1 MSITRPV
8 AALLAAAFFATLA
21 QPVSAFDTAARTAL
35 VIDMQTGAELLS
47 KDADLPYP
55 PASMSKLMTLNM
67 VFEALQSG
75 RLSLDDTFRVSIKA
89 WKMEG
94 SSMFLKEG
102 ERVRVADLLRGV
114 IVQSGNDACVVI
126 AENLAGSEEAFAQ
139 AMTTRAHELGM
150 TNTSLT
156 NSTGWPHPGH
166 KMSVRD
172 LVTIASRIITEFPE
186 FYPYFAE
193 TEFTWAG
200 ITQKNRN
207 PLLALDIDADGLK
220 TGHTQEAGYG
230 LVGSAKR
237 GDRRIVFAITGL
249 ESAPARSVESER
261 ILEWAFRHFE
271 NLERYKAGDRI
282 GEAEVWI
289 GERGTVGLTTEED
302 VMVTVPFGAADN
314 VTAQIRYRG
323 PVEAPIAKGD
333 RIADLVLNIPDMP
346 PIVRPLIAAEDV
358 ERGGYLTRLGA
369 AAKILIAKAFGD
381 GFPGAGL
388 LGGEPSEGD
397 APVVE

>member
-1 MSITRPV
+1 MWTTRPLATLAV
-8 AALLAAAFFATLA
+8 AALAIFIAAPA
-21 QPVSAFDTAARTAL
+21 QSQTFDTSARTAL
-35 VIDMQTGAELLS
+35 VVDMQTGAELLS
-47 KDADLPYP
+47 KDADVPYP

-75 RLSLDDTFRVSIKA
+75 RLTLDDTFRVSTRA
-89 WKMEG
+89 WKMQG

-126 AENLAGSEEAFAQ
+126 AENLSGSEEAFAQ

-166 KMSVRD
+166 KMSARD
-172 LVTIASRIITEFPE
+172 LVTIASRIISEFPE

-193 TEFTWAG
+193 TEFTWDG
-200 ITQKNRN
+200 IAQKNRN
-207 PLLALDIDADGLK
+207 PLLALDIGADGLK

-237 GDRRIVFAITGL
+237 GDRRIVFAITGM
-249 ESAPARSVESER
+249 ESTSARSVESER
-261 ILEWAFRHFE
+261 ILEWAFRQFE
-271 NLERYKAGDRI
+271 NVERYKAGDRI

-289 GERGTVGLTTEED
+289 GAQKTVGLTTEED
-302 VMVTVPFGAADN
+302 VLVTVPYGAADK
-314 VTAQIRYRG
+314 VAAQIRSRG

-333 RIADLVLNIPDMP
+333 RIAELVLNIPDMP
-346 PIVRPLIAAEDV
+346 PIVRPLVAADDV

-369 AAKILIAKAFGD
+369 AASVLMARVLD
-381 GFPGAGL
+381 GG
-388 LGGEPSEGD
+388 EGD
-397 APVVE
+397 APAEE

>member
-1 MSITRPV
+1 MSNARSLAAHCA
-8 AALLAAAFFATLA
+8 AALLALVAAR
-21 QPVSAFDTAARTAL
+21 VEAFDTSARTAL

-47 KDADLPYP
+47 KDPDVPAP

-75 RLSLDDTFRVSIKA
+75 RLSLDDTFRVSTRA
-89 WKMEG
+89 WKMQG

-102 ERVRVADLLRGV
+102 ERVRVVDLLRGV

-166 KMSVRD
+166 LMSARD
-172 LVTIASRIITEFPE
+172 LVTIASRIITDFPE

-193 TEFTWAG
+193 TDFTWAD
-200 ITQKNRN
+200 IAQKNRN
-207 PLLALDIDADGLK
+207 PLLTMNIGADGLK
-220 TGHTQEAGYG
+220 TGHTEEAGYG
-230 LVGSAKR
+230 LVASAKR
-237 GDRRIVFAITGL
+237 GERRIVFAMTGL
-249 ESAPARSVESER
+249 ASSSARAQEAER
-261 ILEWAFRHFE
+261 IVEWAFRQFE
-271 NLERYKAGDRI
+271 NVERYKAGDRI

-289 GERGTVGLTTEED
+289 GDQSTVGLTSETD
-302 VMVTVPFGAADN
+302 VLATVPYGAADK
-314 VTAQIRYRG
+314 VSAQIRYRG

-333 RIADLVLNIPDMP
+333 RIAELILNVPDMP
-346 PIVRPLIAAEDV
+346 PVVTPLVALEDV
-358 ERGGYLTRLGA
+358 ARGGYLTRLGA
-369 AAKILIAKAFGD
+369 AVSVIAARV
-381 GFPGAGL
+381 
-388 LGGEPSEGD
+388 LGEGD
-397 APVVE
+397 APVAE